1 MTLAQAYHQ
10 SLRQADVEP
19 QAVKTLLCHIQKLK
33 GNGELFLHWDEELS
47 SQAEYDRL
55 LTRLIEGE
63 PVQYILNE
71 AYFHELPFY
80 VDEAVL
86 IPRPE
91 TEQLV
96 EIASAELSRR
106 SRASVVD
113 LGTGSGCIAVALK
126 KKFPKAEVWATDISE
141 NALEIAKRNA
151 KRHQTAITFMQG
163 DWIQPLIRMNLAVDL
178 IVSNPPYIAN
188 AATVAQ
194 DVLEYEPHLA
204 LFAKNG
210 ISNHLE
216 ILANARHVLRP
227 GGLILLEI
235 DADQVNQLAL
245 IARSL
250 YESDKIEFIKD
261 LQGKPRFIKIELQP

>member
-1 MTLAQAYHQ
+1 
-10 SLRQADVEP
+10 
-19 QAVKTLLCHIQKLK
+19 
-33 GNGELFLHWDEELS
+33 
-47 SQAEYDRL
+47 
-55 LTRLIEGE
+55 
-63 PVQYILNE
+63 
-71 AYFHELPFY
+71 
-80 VDEAVL
+80 
-86 IPRPE
+86 
-91 TEQLV
+91 
-96 EIASAELSRR
+96 
-106 SRASVVD
+106 
-113 LGTGSGCIAVALK
+113 
-126 KKFPKAEVWATDISE
+126 
-141 NALEIAKRNA
+141 
-151 KRHQTAITFMQG
+151 MQG